1 MYITCITVGLNVN
14 PGSPADPWKDLWP
27 FFNIPTDDHQ
37 RAALA
42 LLGEHRWDL
51 LHPTSTLCFF
61 GGPEAQRSGVWGS
74 PRTQLWLPR
83 SVSIATS

>member
-51 LHPTSTLCFF
+51 LHPRAPCASLGVLKPSGLGSGDPREPSSGYQGLC
-61 GGPEAQRSGVWGS
+61 
-74 PRTQLWLPR
+74 L
-83 SVSIATS
+83 